1 MRARVAKFFQKSRPF
16 VLKFHSKILLLVKHR
31 RIGIREIL
39 ETFHRTTPNTYF
51 SGNVQ
56 RGSRRGLT
64 LQRIQRGRKYLLHS
78 TSGVYEL
85 RERRQQHTSHGSE
98 VVYVDSRPLYDPGTY
113 DSYCARSRNE
123 RSLHDLPLLDRRI
136 ADPPVQR
143 SIDREQRSAH
153 TRGYLAAPSIWLR
166 FHRCGSNRGE
176 KTHTRCAPRASP
188 RLDLPRLLGE
198 ETNVIGILDSDHGTL
213 DRPVTSRCDMMGPT
227 WRWNFPPIKV
237 NRPLLTR
244 ALKGNARV

>member
-1 MRARVAKFFQKSRPF
+1 MSNEA
-16 VLKFHSKILLLVKHR
+16 
-31 RIGIREIL
+31 G
-39 ETFHRTTPNTYF
+39 
-51 SGNVQ
+51 
-56 RGSRRGLT
+56 RGLT
-64 LQRIQRGRKYLLHS
+64 LQRSNDRGRVRIHRGRKYLLQHERCVPS
-78 TSGVYEL
+78 I

-188 RLDLPRLLGE
+188 RLDLPRLLRGRQ

-213 DRPVTSRCDMMGPT
+213 DRS
-227 WRWNFPPIKV
+227 
-237 NRPLLTR
+237 
-244 ALKGNARV
+244 